1 LQEILR
7 NIEEDFSLDEI
18 VTLQSLL
25 GKIKQSKED
34 ELRGAETLFKFS
46 EDYLKMVKHTFSEKY
61 VASVKTTFNHM
72 INFFGDECLL
82 IEIKPKDAEV
92 FKQRLMESAPN
103 GYPVYIRNLKAAF
116 NKALL
121 WEMISINPFE
131 RIEIRK
137 NQVRKPEFI
146 NKNELMTIL
155 EQVDNPTLNKLYLF
169 AFYTGAR
176 LSECVLLKWRNI
188 DVKES
193 LIIIGDDEFVTKSK
207 KVREIPIGEAIKD
220 FLVHGNKKSKDKNSY
235 VFPKSNGFPFRK
247 EYVSKIFK
255 KAVISSAINK
265 NIHFHSLRHSFASN
279 LVLEGAP
286 ITVVS
291 ELMGHSSILV
301 TQIYSHNDL
310 SALRSAIGRFN

>member
-46 EDYLKMVKHTFSEKY
+46 EDYLKMVTHTFSEKY

-265 NIHFHSLRHSFASN
+265 NIHFHSLRHSFATN
-279 LVLEGAP
+279 LVLAGAP

-301 TQIYSHNDL
+301 TQIYSHSDL
-310 SALRSAIGRFN
+310 SAMRSAVARFN

>member
-1 LQEILR
+1 MQEILK
-7 NIEEDFSLDEI
+7 NIEEDCSLDEI
-18 VTLQSLL
+18 VKLQSLL

-34 ELRGAETLFKFS
+34 GLRESETLFKFS
-46 EDYLKMVKHTFSEKY
+46 EDYLAMIKHTFSEKY
-61 VASVKTTFNHM
+61 LSSVQTTFNHL

-82 IEIKPKDAEV
+82 IDIKPKDAEV

-103 GYPVYIRNLKAAF
+103 GYPVYLRNLKAAF

-121 WEMISINPFE
+121 WEMSSINPFE
-131 RIEIRK
+131 RIEIK
-137 NQVRKPEFI
+137 KKQVGKPEFI

-155 EQVDNPTLNKLYLF
+155 EQVDNPTLKKLYLF

-207 KVREIPIGEAIKD
+207 KVREIPIGKAIKD

-310 SALRSAIGRFN
+310 SALRSAIARFN